1 MKKSKIAILIILSFA
16 GFLRLYRIGSYPALN
31 ADEAAIGCNAYS
43 LLKTGRDE
51 HGISWPIHFKSFG
64 DFKPG
69 GYFYLVLPSVA
80 ILGLNTLAVR
90 LPAVILSV
98 LTIFIVYKLSELLW
112 NDQKLGLIWALI
124 LSISPW
130 HLHFSR
136 GGWESNTAIFFISL
150 GIYFFFAAIKK
161 DRQFST
167 FSFQFSIFSLIASM
181 YIYHSARL
189 IAPLLFIGLVFFN
202 FQKLWQS
209 RRKFYL
215 PIIVGFL
222 LIFPLSLS
230 FLKGGASS
238 RFSGVGLFAD
248 TGPLWRIN
256 ELRAQHPSPDNILP
270 TILHN
275 RYLGYVLS
283 LAENYFSHFNGNFL
297 FVSGDEVPRSKIPGM
312 GQMHLI
318 SFFTLILGMGVF
330 IKSEKIHYKYLPVI
344 WLLISPIAS
353 ALTFQA
359 PSALRALSMVVP
371 LTFLVAYGC
380 KKLLCIKEKLL
391 RVTSYGLIICG
402 YLWGIMSWWNN
413 YFVHYLQQYPTAWP
427 QGYQEAVEWMSDQP
441 NQAFTIV
448 TKHDQP
454 YILTAFYSKY
464 SPEKMQ
470 KEIKLTP
477 PDEFGFSTVRQ
488 FGRFTF
494 ANLPPEN
501 GKLIKEFNQTKI
513 YEQN

>member
-16 GFLRLYRIGSYPALN
+16 SFLRFYRIGSYPALN
-31 ADEAAIGCNAYS
+31 ADEAAIGYNAYS

-98 LTIFIVYKLSELLW
+98 LTIFIVYKLSKLLW

-136 GGWESNTAIFFISL
+136 GGWESSTATFFITL
-150 GIYFFFAAIKK
+150 GIYFFFDAIKK
-161 DRQFST
+161 DRKFSILN
-167 FSFQFSIFSLIASM
+167 FQFSILSLIASM
-181 YIYHSARL
+181 YVYHSARL
-189 IAPLLFIGLVFFN
+189 ISPLVFIGLAIFN
-202 FQKLWQS
+202 LSKLWRS
-209 RRKFYL
+209 REKIYL

-222 LIFPLSLS
+222 FILPLSVS

-256 ELRAQHPSPDNILP
+256 ELRAQHQSPDNILP

-283 LAENYFSHFNGNFL
+283 LTENYFSHFNGNFL

-318 SFFTLILGMGVF
+318 SGLWLVVGIWFLIRKKV
-330 IKSEKIHYKYLPVI
+330 KYKYLPVI

-359 PSALRALSMVVP
+359 PSALRALSMAVP

-402 YLWGIMSWWNN
+402 YLWGLMSWWNN
-413 YFVHYLQQYPTAWP
+413 YFVHYLQRYPTAWP
-427 QGYQEAVEWMSDQP
+427 KGYQEAVEWMSDQP
-441 NQAFTIV
+441 SQAFTIV

-464 SPEKMQ
+464 PPEEMQ

-494 ANLPPEN
+494 TNLPPEN